1 MIEIDGQSVEI
12 RKGLVRVSEL
22 YELTSARVSALFF
35 NSTVDAAIAVRH
47 EDYLIVRGGER
58 FVTADDTDRGRA
70 APSAVRPRF
79 NDANGPEL
87 SGARITG
94 RELKAHDSE
103 FPAGRLFA
111 DVDAGADAEIVDDMT
126 IIVQEAD
133 SFFVVP
139 AGDDGEAG
147 APIDIELCGKH
158 GRRPPKGYRY
168 RIRVDGEK
176 YIVQSAEI
184 TGAGILGLAGKT
196 TDEWSLNRKHRGGR
210 RERIASDQVVNLA
223 EPGVERFETVRRQ
236 AQQGD
241 EPYDLLPED
250 KEYLDANHGGLWR
263 KLLEG
268 SSKRGL
274 LIEGFPIPGGYTS
287 QNSNLMILMPHGYPG
302 EPLDT
307 FYFEPPLSRADGKML
322 RQLMCEEHFGRP
334 WQRWSRHYDWVPG
347 SDNLVKHIGF
357 VTEQLRSEVS
367 A

>member
-22 YELTSARVSALFF
+22 YELTSARVNALFF

-139 AGDDGEAG
+139 AGDDGEAS

-236 AQQGD
+236 AQQGH
-241 EPYDLLPED
+241 
-250 KEYLDANHGGLWR
+250 A
-263 KLLEG
+263 
-268 SSKRGL
+268 
-274 LIEGFPIPGGYTS
+274 
-287 QNSNLMILMPHGYPG
+287 
-302 EPLDT
+302 
-307 FYFEPPLSRADGKML
+307 
-322 RQLMCEEHFGRP
+322 
-334 WQRWSRHYDWVPG
+334 
-347 SDNLVKHIGF
+347 
-357 VTEQLRSEVS
+357 
-367 A
+367 